1 MRFYGGLLASADPVM
16 CTLEVLLVGVVGVT
30 PAGAFMLQNVPFAAD
45 LCYNFCAAVC
55 AADLV
60 AACGAVCSASAG
72 ASFEWFYAETVVFY
86 AEMCLVK
93 CLLEIFLQLP
103 FGSVLYAVASNW
115 LAAYIDRAMV
125 SLIPLS
131 QSYFCLS
138 VMEAKSSAKSATE
151 ESNWL
156 FAWYALLAAVT
167 FCLLGLWCCQ
177 VLQCYPVFCAVKLR
191 FQYRTYLLLANSLL
205 NGGAELP

>member
-1 MRFYGGLLASADPVM
+1 
-16 CTLEVLLVGVVGVT
+16 
-30 PAGAFMLQNVPFAAD
+30 MLQNVPFAAD
-45 LCYNFCAAVC
+45 LCYNFCAA
-55 AADLV
+55 DLV
-60 AACGAVCSASAG
+60 AACGAVCSASA
-72 ASFEWFYAETVVFY
+72 
-86 AEMCLVK
+86 
-93 CLLEIFLQLP
+93 
-103 FGSVLYAVASNW
+103 VLYAVASNW

-138 VMEAKSSAKSATE
+138 VMEAKASAKSAAE

-156 FAWYALLAAVT
+156 FAWYALLATVT
-167 FCLLGLWCCQ
+167 SCLLGLWCCQ

-205 NGGAELP
+205 NGGVELP